1 MLQLLYSSILLLKSG
16 FKYQI
21 LNITK
26 ISVQQKTIMTTHIRS
41 NMITY
46 LVPSYK
52 ENKKCQSSI
61 SRHNKFLVKFYTQM
75 IFLTGWQLV
84 YDNSPKQLYR
94 AFNDSVS
101 ALEANI
107 LGGEACMWSEQVAG
121 EAIEAKLWPRG
132 AALGERLW
140 SDLSTGGF
148 SSFFR
153 NKRFILYEMPVQ
165 HRGYP

>member
-1 MLQLLYSSILLLKSG
+1 M
-16 FKYQI
+16 
-21 LNITK
+21 
-26 ISVQQKTIMTTHIRS
+26 
-41 NMITY
+41 
-46 LVPSYK
+46 
-52 ENKKCQSSI
+52 
-61 SRHNKFLVKFYTQM
+61 VKFYTQM

-153 NKRFILYEMPVQ
+153 NKRFILDDIPPSPL
-165 HRGYP
+165 RA

>member
-1 MLQLLYSSILLLKSG
+1 
-16 FKYQI
+16 
-21 LNITK
+21 
-26 ISVQQKTIMTTHIRS
+26 
-41 NMITY
+41 
-46 LVPSYK
+46 
-52 ENKKCQSSI
+52 
-61 SRHNKFLVKFYTQM
+61 M

-121 EAIEAKLWPRG
+121 DAIEAKLWPRG

-153 NKRFILYEMPVQ
+153 NKRFILDEMPLR
-165 HRGYP
+165 HRGYPKMTSTIL

>member
-1 MLQLLYSSILLLKSG
+1 
-16 FKYQI
+16 
-21 LNITK
+21 
-26 ISVQQKTIMTTHIRS
+26 
-41 NMITY
+41 
-46 LVPSYK
+46 
-52 ENKKCQSSI
+52 
-61 SRHNKFLVKFYTQM
+61 M

-121 EAIEAKLWPRG
+121 DAIEAKLWPRG

-140 SDLSTGGF
+140 SDLPTGGF
-148 SSFFR
+148 LQFLLNF
-153 NKRFILYEMPVQ
+153 
-165 HRGYP
+165 

>member
-1 MLQLLYSSILLLKSG
+1 
-16 FKYQI
+16 
-21 LNITK
+21 
-26 ISVQQKTIMTTHIRS
+26 
-41 NMITY
+41 
-46 LVPSYK
+46 
-52 ENKKCQSSI
+52 
-61 SRHNKFLVKFYTQM
+61 M

-121 EAIEAKLWPRG
+121 DAIEAKLWPRG

-140 SDLSTGGF
+140 SDLPTGGF
-148 SSFFR
+148 LQFLLNFFKKFFNFYKLFLIFDIR
-153 NKRFILYEMPVQ
+153 TLLTYYVP
-165 HRGYP
+165 